1 MDCSQSTKTFGGF
14 EPVGGWFRLF
24 RPTTTAPAE
33 ILGWHRQNFSRS
45 RGPDIQPGQGKEVLR
60 HCFILTTSESC
71 NSNPVISNFY
81 YCLLTVLK
89 NENKVKLEGWVMGG
103 DSRPR
108 SRGFESRY
116 RILDGHFITY
126 IVKIVM
132 FVWKDQ
138 KYTIKEAGDYPVF
151 KKNKNGKN
159 PIKKSYG
166 WLSFSIIN

>member
-1 MDCSQSTKTFGGF
+1 
-14 EPVGGWFRLF
+14 
-24 RPTTTAPAE
+24 
-33 ILGWHRQNFSRS
+33 
-45 RGPDIQPGQGKEVLR
+45 
-60 HCFILTTSESC
+60 
-71 NSNPVISNFY
+71 
-81 YCLLTVLK
+81 
-89 NENKVKLEGWVMGG
+89 MGG

-138 KYTIKEAGDYPVF
+138 KYTIKEAGDYPFF